1 MGGIGKWFAALS
13 AAIALGCGL
22 WVTAAPGRSSGASVT
37 ATAGRAASSVE
48 AGIRACANRHR
59 RAHGLRPLRHDHT
72 LDRAA
77 RFHARRMLARGFFD
91 HVDPSGRDPVD
102 RVRRYAKHRYAIIGE
117 NIAAGQTSVSE
128 ACRDWM
134 KRRGHRENILRP
146 RFTRIG
152 AGFARG
158 SAHLGYYYVQVFA
171 DVSH

>member
-1 MGGIGKWFAALS
+1 MGGIGKRVAALFAA
-13 AAIALGCGL
+13 CGLVCAL
-22 WVTAAPGRSSGASVT
+22 WVTAAPGRSSEAGVT

-48 AGIRACANRHR
+48 AGIRACANRNR
-59 RAHGLRPLRHDHT
+59 LEHGLRPLAHDRT

-77 RFHARRMLARGFFD
+77 RFHARRMLEQGFFD
-91 HVDPSGRDPVD
+91 HVDPSGKDPVD
-102 RVRRYAKHRYAIIGE
+102 RVRRYAKHRYAIVGE
-117 NIAAGQTSVSE
+117 NIAAGFESV
-128 ACRDWM
+128 ATTCRAWM
-134 KRRGHRENILRP
+134 NRRSHRENILRP